1 MKVTFDYMVPYQRF
15 DDEIRLVSINSSQS
29 FELPS
34 ESQLIQ
40 KKSPIVRGDFT
51 GYYYK

>member
-15 DDEIRLVSINSSQS
+15 DDEIRLVSMSYHPP

-34 ESQLIQ
+34 ERELI
-40 KKSPIVRGDFT
+40 
-51 GYYYK
+51 

>member
-15 DDEIRLVSINSSQS
+15 GDEIYLVSMNSSQS

-40 KKSPIVRGDFT
+40 KIAHIRGDFT